1 MKIIPCIQGSIE
13 WHTAR
18 LGIPTSSMF
27 SKIVTPGGKASSQ
40 AEGYL
45 HQLVAERLL
54 GHPIDGGET
63 PWMSRGSLV
72 ESEAVALYE
81 LQHGVDTE
89 AVGFCTTDDGMA
101 GASPDRLVGDD
112 GGLELK
118 CPSAAVHVGYLLD
131 VEPRKYW
138 PQIQG
143 AMWVTGRQWW
153 QFMSYCPELPPALIR
168 FERDEEFIASLA
180 RAVATFSEHVD
191 AAHRK
196 LAELIGQDVA
206 A

>member
-1 MKIIPCIQGSIE
+1 MKVIPCVQGSE
-13 WHTAR
+13 QWHAAR
-18 LGIPTSSMF
+18 LGIPTASAF
-27 SKIVTPGGKASSQ
+27 GKVVTPAGAPSKS

-63 PWMSRGSLV
+63 QWMERGKV
-72 ESEAVALYE
+72 TEHEARAFYALMR
-81 LQHGVDTE
+81 DANPMT
-89 AVGFCTTDDGMA
+89 VGFVTTDEGIA
-101 GASPDRLVGDD
+101 GCSPDFFVGED
-112 GGLELK
+112 GGGELK

-143 AMWVTGRQWW
+143 ALWITGRQWW
-153 QFMSYCPELPPALIR
+153 DFCSYCPGLPPALTR
-168 FERDEEFIASLA
+168 YERDEDYIAALG
-180 RAVATFSEHVD
+180 RAVTTFAEHVD

-196 LAELIGQDVA
+196 LAALIGEEA